1 MLINFF
7 GKRGAGK
14 TTAIAGQL
22 NDCRAPVVV
31 LDILGNFSDV
41 GDVKTTNAKDTIL
54 WIKKIVEDPN
64 EENEIIVFQC
74 ADPDLAIDYISS
86 ALWEA
91 GGGTLV
97 IDEADGFSLAQA
109 PCFDQLVRYGRNRN
123 VDIITGCRRPAE
135 ISRNITA
142 GANQLF
148 AFQTQEPR
156 DIDYFRSTVF
166 GDRAEQLI
174 SVPKY
179 SGLFIDYDKS
189 QIGRFR
195 IDENGR
201 IYKFEVSS
209 TESNQTNLGNENEVN
224 QENVN
229 QKDLR
234 PNKPVSRK
242 ETQ

>member
-14 TTAIAGQL
+14 TTAIRGQFQ
-22 NDCRAPVVV
+22 DCRGPVVV
-31 LDILGNFSDV
+31 LDILGNFKND
-41 GDVKTTNAKDTIL
+41 GDVLTTNSKDTIL
-54 WIKKIVEDPN
+54 WIKKYV
-64 EENEIIVFQC
+64 EENSEGRKNDENKIIVFQC
-74 ADPDLAIDYISS
+74 GDPDLAIDYVSV
-86 ALWEA
+86 ALWES
-91 GGGTLV
+91 GGGTLI

-166 GDRAEQLI
+166 GERAEQLI
-174 SVPKY
+174 IVPKY
-179 SGLFIDYDKS
+179 SGLFIDYDKAE
-189 QIGRFR
+189 QGRFR
-195 IDENGR
+195 IDESGR
-201 IYKFEVSS
+201 IYKFDVLS
-209 TESNQTNLGNENEVN
+209 TESTPVDQTESHERI
-224 QENVN
+224 
-229 QKDLR
+229 QK
-234 PNKPVSRK
+234 
-242 ETQ
+242 